1 MGLLSNLIYLLFEQP
16 VPLVIAGEEADTT
29 DKDDVD
35 RVDAIT
41 QSLPSSDIGLS
52 ASKSQGTLKSVSSV
66 SVTCYVHNSNHW
78 HCPGLASTPVNFDLR
93 T

>member
-35 RVDAIT
+35 QVDAIT

-52 ASKSQGTLKSVSSV
+52 ASKSQSTL
-66 SVTCYVHNSNHW
+66 
-78 HCPGLASTPVNFDLR
+78 
-93 T
+93 

>member
-16 VPLVIAGEEADTT
+16 VLLVTAGEEADNT

-35 RVDAIT
+35 QVDAIT

-52 ASKSQGTLKSVSSV
+52 DSKSQGTL
-66 SVTCYVHNSNHW
+66 
-78 HCPGLASTPVNFDLR
+78 
-93 T
+93 

>member
-1 MGLLSNLIYLLFEQP
+1 MGLLSNLIYLLFEQS
-16 VPLVIAGEEADTT
+16 VLVIAGEEADST

-52 ASKSQGTLKSVSSV
+52 ASKSQGTL
-66 SVTCYVHNSNHW
+66 
-78 HCPGLASTPVNFDLR
+78 
-93 T
+93 

>member
-1 MGLLSNLIYLLFEQP
+1 MGLLSNLTYLLFEQP
-16 VPLVIAGEEADTT
+16 FLLVIAGEEADST

-52 ASKSQGTLKSVSSV
+52 ASKSQGTL
-66 SVTCYVHNSNHW
+66 
-78 HCPGLASTPVNFDLR
+78 
-93 T
+93 

>member
-16 VPLVIAGEEADTT
+16 VLLVIAGEEADST
-29 DKDDVD
+29 DKHDVD

-52 ASKSQGTLKSVSSV
+52 ASKSQGTL
-66 SVTCYVHNSNHW
+66 
-78 HCPGLASTPVNFDLR
+78 
-93 T
+93 

>member
-1 MGLLSNLIYLLFEQP
+1 MGLLSNLVYLLFELSF
-16 VPLVIAGEEADTT
+16 LVIAGEEADST

-52 ASKSQGTLKSVSSV
+52 ASKSQGTL
-66 SVTCYVHNSNHW
+66 
-78 HCPGLASTPVNFDLR
+78 
-93 T
+93 

>member
-52 ASKSQGTLKSVSSV
+52 ASKSQGTL
-66 SVTCYVHNSNHW
+66 
-78 HCPGLASTPVNFDLR
+78 
-93 T
+93 

>member
-16 VPLVIAGEEADTT
+16 VLLIIAGEEADST

-41 QSLPSSDIGLS
+41 QSLPSSDIGLN

-66 SVTCYVHNSNHW
+66 S
-78 HCPGLASTPVNFDLR
+78 
-93 T
+93 

>member
-16 VPLVIAGEEADTT
+16 VLLVIAAGEEADST

-52 ASKSQGTLKSVSSV
+52 ASKSQGTL
-66 SVTCYVHNSNHW
+66 
-78 HCPGLASTPVNFDLR
+78 
-93 T
+93 

>member
-66 SVTCYVHNSNHW
+66 SVSYLLCTQFK
-78 HCPGLASTPVNFDLR
+78 PLALPRACKHACQF
-93 T
+93 

>member
-16 VPLVIAGEEADTT
+16 VPLAIAGEEADST

-52 ASKSQGTLKSVSSV
+52 ASKSQGTL
-66 SVTCYVHNSNHW
+66 
-78 HCPGLASTPVNFDLR
+78 
-93 T
+93 

>member
-16 VPLVIAGEEADTT
+16 VLLVIAGEEADST

-52 ASKSQGTLKSVSSV
+52 ASKSQGTL
-66 SVTCYVHNSNHW
+66 
-78 HCPGLASTPVNFDLR
+78 
-93 T
+93 

>member
-16 VPLVIAGEEADTT
+16 VLLVISGEEADST
-29 DKDDVD
+29 DKNDVD

-52 ASKSQGTLKSVSSV
+52 ASKSQGTL
-66 SVTCYVHNSNHW
+66 
-78 HCPGLASTPVNFDLR
+78 
-93 T
+93 

>member
-1 MGLLSNLIYLLFEQP
+1 MGLLSNLIYLLFEQS
-16 VPLVIAGEEADTT
+16 VLVIAGEEADST

-52 ASKSQGTLKSVSSV
+52 ASKSQGT
-66 SVTCYVHNSNHW
+66 
-78 HCPGLASTPVNFDLR
+78 F
-93 T
+93 

>member
-1 MGLLSNLIYLLFEQP
+1 MYVLVNIDILDVSMPSINGFITAFWTTSSP
-16 VPLVIAGEEADTT
+16 CSVIAGEEADST

-52 ASKSQGTLKSVSSV
+52 ASKSQGTL
-66 SVTCYVHNSNHW
+66 
-78 HCPGLASTPVNFDLR
+78 
-93 T
+93 

>member
-1 MGLLSNLIYLLFEQP
+1 MGLLSNLVYLLFELS
-16 VPLVIAGEEADTT
+16 VIVIAGEEADST

-52 ASKSQGTLKSVSSV
+52 ASKSQGTL
-66 SVTCYVHNSNHW
+66 
-78 HCPGLASTPVNFDLR
+78 
-93 T
+93 